1 MSIVFFQ
8 AEDGIRDFHV
18 TGVQT
23 CALPISESCLPH
35 ASTSSPLQNPTLLE
49 DPRCRQLKPIRPAQ
63 PPCIHEGAREVGTVP
78 QGLQQ
83 RTASSEQGAPIEQP
97 LHTCRKSD
105 AQREITRDR
114 YIKNLNHRS
123 RLPESAPLARN
134 AGRAPS

>member
-63 PPCIHEGAREVGTVP
+63 PPCIHEEIGRASCRERAWALGATLSPKNQPSRPNGPE
-78 QGLQQ
+78 QE
-83 RTASSEQGAPIEQP
+83 RTASAPAEGQ
-97 LHTCRKSD
+97 
-105 AQREITRDR
+105 
-114 YIKNLNHRS
+114 
-123 RLPESAPLARN
+123 
-134 AGRAPS
+134 